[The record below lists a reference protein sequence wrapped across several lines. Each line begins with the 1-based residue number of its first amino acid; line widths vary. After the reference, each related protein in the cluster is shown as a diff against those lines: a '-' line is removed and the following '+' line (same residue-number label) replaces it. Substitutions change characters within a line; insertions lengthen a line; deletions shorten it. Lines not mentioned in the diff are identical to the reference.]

1 MKDGSRRAIVAALFA
16 NLGIA
21 VAKFVGFA
29 FTGAASLL
37 AEAIHSVADTGNQGL
52 LVLGGRRSQR
62 PPTEE
67 HPFGFGS
74 ERYFWAFIVALVLF
88 SFGSLF
94 AIAEGVDKLVHPQEV
109 ESPAWAFAILGIAV
123 VLEGFSF
130 RTALREAQPL
140 RRGRSWLGFIRHSK
154 SPELP
159 VVLLED
165 SGALVGLV
173 FAIVGVALAAITGNG
188 RFDAIGSIA
197 IGTLLGVIA
206 IVLASEMKSLLI
218 GEAASPRLEQ
228 AIRAAMEASPEVDRV
243 IHLRTLHLGPDE
255 VLLAAKLEFRS
266 ASVEQLA
273 RDIDEVER
281 RVRDAVPIATVIYLE
296 PDCYHSTPPT
306 GPAAHEP
313 Q

>member
-29 FTGAASLL
+29 VTGAASLL

-52 LVLGGRRSQR
+52 LVLGGRRSER
-62 PPTEE
+62 RPTEM

-74 ERYFWAFIVALVLF
+74 ERYFWAFVVALVLF
-88 SFGSLF
+88 SLGATF
-94 AIAEGVDKLVHPQEV
+94 AIAEGVDKLVNPHKI
-109 ESPAWAFAILGIAV
+109 ESPAWAFAILGVAV
-123 VLEGFSF
+123 VLEGFSI
-130 RTALREAQPL
+130 RTAVREARPF
-140 RRGRSWLGFIRHSK
+140 RHGRSWLGFVRHSK

-165 SGALVGLV
+165 AGALVGLL
-173 FAIVGVALAAITGNG
+173 FAIVGVALATITGND
-188 RFDAIGSIA
+188 RFDAIGSVA
-197 IGTLLGVIA
+197 IGLLLGVIA
-206 IVLASEMKSLLI
+206 IVLATEMKSLLI
-218 GEAASPRLEQ
+218 GEAASPHLEQ
-228 AIRAAMEASPEVDRV
+228 TIRDAIGTSPEVERV

-273 RDIDEVER
+273 RDIDAVER
-281 RVRDAVPIATVIYLE
+281 RIRDAAPIATVIYLE
-296 PDCYHSTPPT
+296 PDLYRSTSPT
-306 GPAAHEP
+306 PRRTKDA
-313 Q
+313 